1 MNKKNPH
8 WGTTLDEFLSEE
20 GIAPTKDADDQLQN
34 RESAGTPPLTMR
46 DALHGIWQADKYPIL
61 GNEDWRAAARLDA
74 EALERAATAVMSPGD
89 RPEFAEWI
97 AALRRPDLPGDERD
111 EIMYAIHDLF
121 EPEEG

>member
-1 MNKKNPH
+1 MSEKNPH

-20 GIAPTKDADDQLQN
+20 GIALAKDASGPVQN
-34 RESAGTPPLTMR
+34 RLSVDTPLSLR

-61 GNEDWRAAARLDA
+61 GNEDWRVAARLDA

-97 AALRRPDLPGDERD
+97 AALRDPKLPTRERD

-121 EPEEG
+121 EPDET